1 MSSIHG
7 TLYLSLTHLCQPQV
21 LLTLPPKLLSTP
33 FISHY
38 IQAGLIHS
46 TSPLSTLLNSVRF
59 TQADCFLCLQT
70 SVVSHYSVRIK
81 TLIMALRAHML
92 SSWTVLQFHLVSCLF
107 LLSIMPQSGVSL
119 LYVVHMLHAP
129 SYHRAFAHA
138 IPTLG
143 IAPLILC
150 L

>member
-1 MSSIHG
+1 MIPF
-7 TLYLSLTHLCQPQV
+7 TLHSLHLCQPQV
-21 LLTLPPKLLSTP
+21 LLTLPPKLPSIPL
-33 FISHY
+33 ISYH

-46 TSPLSTLLNSVRF
+46 TSLLSTLLNSVCF
-59 TQADCFLCLQT
+59 TEADCFLC

-81 TLIMALRAHML
+81 TRIMAMRAHML
-92 SSWTVLQFHLVSCLF
+92 SSWTVLQFHLVSCMF
-107 LLSIMPQSGVSL
+107 LLSIMPQSCMSL
-119 LYVVHMLHAP
+119 LYIAHMLHAP